1 MPTYD
6 ERENQ
11 TYEGQP
17 VECYR
22 IVHGETVWLYTSA
35 AEEIT
40 LPTGVFVPEVLTGKE
55 ASFSQEDSDDIREVS
70 VPATNPVAQLFVGE
84 PPTAPVWITAF
95 AAHRGDESNPVSFFT
110 GKVTR
115 ARVTGSEAVLVAT
128 NIEALIERNVPVIQ
142 MQAPCN
148 HVLYSAECGADPT
161 ACRDSVTVT
170 TVDGVTVTSNDF
182 ALRSDQWF
190 RGGRLVSLDGEMRFI
205 GNHEGDTV
213 TLLSPMPGLASLDQ
227 VWAYWGCDR
236 LESTCR
242 DKFSNLDNH
251 MGWSRLPGRN
261 PFRGR
266 IDSPYKGGL

>member
-11 TYEGQP
+11 RYQGKP
-17 VECYR
+17 VECFR
-22 IVHGETVWLYTSA
+22 FVQGESVWLYTSA
-35 AEEIT
+35 DEEIT
-40 LPTGVFVPEVLTGKE
+40 LPTGVFVPEVMSAGE
-55 ASFSQEDSDDIREVS
+55 ESFSAENSDDSREIT
-70 VPATNPVAQLFVGE
+70 VPVTNPIAELFIGH
-84 PPTAPVWITAF
+84 PPTAPIWVTAF
-95 AAHRGDESNPVSFFT
+95 SAHRGDESNPISFFT
-110 GKVTR
+110 GRVTR
-115 ARVTGSEAVLVAT
+115 ARHEESQAMLVAT
-128 NIEALIERNVPVIQ
+128 NIEALITRNVPVQQ

-182 ALRSDQWF
+182 ALRPDQWF
-190 RGGRLVSLDGEMRFI
+190 RGGRLESLDGEMRFI
-205 GNHEGDTV
+205 GNHDGDTI

-236 LESTCR
+236 LEATCR

-251 MGWSRLPGRN
+251 LGWSRLPGRN

-266 IDSPYKGGL
+266 IDSPFKGGL